1 MEALAAPEEPG
12 CRGEPAMAPELP
24 PVQVA
29 VDLPSRE
36 MRACWH
42 ALVARQARNYQLDF
56 RWQGMRGIV
65 TDRGTLPPS
74 VAPLS
79 TSVTYCQVH

>member
-1 MEALAAPEEPG
+1 
-12 CRGEPAMAPELP
+12 MACELP
-24 PVQVA
+24 PVRFA
-29 VDLPSRE
+29 IDLPSSRE

-56 RWQGMRGIV
+56 RWQGMRAC
-65 TDRGTLPPS
+65 TDMGALAPS

-79 TSVTYCQVH
+79 ASVTYCRVH

>member
-1 MEALAAPEEPG
+1 MPEEPG

-24 PVQVA
+24 PVRVA
-29 VDLPSRE
+29 IDLPSRE

-42 ALVARQARNYQLDF
+42 ALAARQARNYQLDF
-56 RWQGMRGIV
+56 RWQGMRAC
-65 TDRGTLPPS
+65 TDMGGLLPS

-79 TSVTYCQVH
+79 TSVTYCQVR